1 MDINDIN
8 LILKELREELKKQE
22 EELAEYQSLDLET
35 DAEWITEGWCEA
47 LTFAI
52 KKIEGKLFL
61 TDKKAI

>member
-1 MDINDIN
+1 MDINDFN
-8 LILKELREELKKQE
+8 LILKELREELEKQE
-22 EELAEYQSLDLET
+22 DALADYHANHVET
-35 DAEWITEGWCEA
+35 EAEWITQGWTEA